1 MYNDHDWLN
10 TTQIAEHYGV
20 TRITVGNWFRRGHIP
35 ATHSR
40 RQPITHPNG
49 VTIAEWQAPWDF
61 LKSFIPPPKGPRHQ
75 VAKPKR
81 RA

>member
-35 ATHSR
+35 ALHSR

-49 VTIAEWQAPWDF
+49 ITIAEWQAPWGF
-61 LKSFIPPPKGPRHQ
+61 LKSFIPPAKGPRPK
-75 VAKPKR
+75 ATKPKR